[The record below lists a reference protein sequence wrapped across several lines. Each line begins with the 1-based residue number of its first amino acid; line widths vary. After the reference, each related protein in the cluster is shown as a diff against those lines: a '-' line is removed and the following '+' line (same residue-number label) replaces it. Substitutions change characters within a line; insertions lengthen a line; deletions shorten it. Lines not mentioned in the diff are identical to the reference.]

1 MAAGRGRTQCTA
13 PTARVENVKSRRFYA
28 CFGTNKFLLAVCEPR
43 ECRRGVKRVHLEV
56 EEGCTAAKPLAIYGH
71 LWAIAYWAHFV
82 RLKGLSLSS

>member
-1 MAAGRGRTQCTA
+1 
-13 PTARVENVKSRRFYA
+13 
-28 CFGTNKFLLAVCEPR
+28 
-43 ECRRGVKRVHLEV
+43 VKRVHLEV